1 MTSTLF
7 NHDDG
12 IGGIGGIGRMS
23 DNEYETEYQEYGTP
37 RPTTS
42 SSSSKTSGHDDD
54 DHHSDNTNTETKL
67 VWSFSQAAARYAAEN
82 KRRISAKTR
91 SDYRMGAN
99 SRVNRAF
106 QELETKLLHQQTSPT
121 MTTAD
126 FKLLKQAIENFRVRI
141 IVHDSTTLAKLKEE
155 LAETTT
161 ELDSIEAAL
170 ISIAPTTNIEAYAAA
185 YTELLQTYKDK
196 EYDLTDWSSA
206 LSSEIRRI
214 EPSKY
219 IKETAAVVPSQHVQ
233 IDRASGRTL
242 RNILTPQTIRR
253 KFISLHKLT
262 QTIRIELLQ
271 FLLEDSRSNDRAE
284 VVRQIK
290 QSCLAAKKQKQV

>member
-7 NHDDG
+7 NHDD
-12 IGGIGGIGRMS
+12 GIGGIGRMS

-42 SSSSKTSGHDDD
+42 SSKTTSSGHDDD

-196 EYDLTDWSSA
+196 EYDLTDWSTA

>member
-1 MTSTLF
+1 
-7 NHDDG
+7 
-12 IGGIGGIGRMS
+12 MS

-42 SSSSKTSGHDDD
+42 SSKTTGRDDD
-54 DHHSDNTNTETKL
+54 DHHDDNTDTETKL
-67 VWSFSQAAARYAAEN
+67 MWSFSQAAARYAAEN

-91 SDYRMGAN
+91 NDYRMGVN

-106 QELETKLLHQQTSPT
+106 QELETKLQQQQTSP

-141 IVHDSTTLAKLKEE
+141 IVHDSITLGELKEQRTQAANE
-155 LAETTT
+155 IDSIVTAISSIAHTTT
-161 ELDSIEAAL
+161 T
-170 ISIAPTTNIEAYAAA
+170 PTTEADAA
-185 YTELLQTYKDK
+185 YTTAYAELIQTYREK
-196 EYDLTDWSSA
+196 EYDTIDWCNA
-206 LSSEIRRI
+206 LSGEIRRI
-214 EPSKY
+214 EPYGYSF
-219 IKETAAVVPSQHVQ
+219 KEPAAAVPSQHVQ

>member
-7 NHDDG
+7 NHD
-12 IGGIGGIGRMS
+12 GGIGGIGRMS
-23 DNEYETEYQEYGTP
+23 DNEYDTEYQEYGTP

-42 SSSSKTSGHDDD
+42 SSKTTGRDDDD
-54 DHHSDNTNTETKL
+54 DHHSDNTNTDTETKI

-106 QELETKLLHQQTSPT
+106 QELETKLERQQTSPT
-121 MTTAD
+121 MTTSD

-196 EYDLTDWSSA
+196 EYDLTDWSTA

>member
-1 MTSTLF
+1 M
-7 NHDDG
+7 
-12 IGGIGGIGRMS
+12 
-23 DNEYETEYQEYGTP
+23 
-37 RPTTS
+37 
-42 SSSSKTSGHDDD
+42 
-54 DHHSDNTNTETKL
+54 
-67 VWSFSQAAARYAAEN
+67 WSFSQAAARYAAEN

-91 SDYRMGAN
+91 NDYRMGAN

-106 QELETKLLHQQTSPT
+106 QDLETKLLTSPT
-121 MTTAD
+121 TTTMSVAD

-141 IVHDSTTLAKLKEE
+141 IVHDSITLGELKEQRTQAANE
-155 LAETTT
+155 IDSIVTAISSIAHTTT
-161 ELDSIEAAL
+161 TPTAEAD
-170 ISIAPTTNIEAYAAA
+170 AA
-185 YTELLQTYKDK
+185 YTTAYAELIQTYREK
-196 EYDLTDWSSA
+196 EYDLVDWCNA
-206 LSSEIRRI
+206 LSGEIRRI
-214 EPSKY
+214 EPYGYSF
-219 IKETAAVVPSQHVQ
+219 KEPAAAVPSQHVQ